1 MPSPKFHAADATKN
15 AVCCTTHYAGRR
27 VRARG
32 AFRRITVRIALA
44 LAAALFIAPAYGAC
58 LARSGP
64 ETAALVELYT
74 SEGCSSCPPADRW
87 LSGIATRYSPRQVVP
102 LALHVD
108 YWDYIG
114 WKDPYAKRE
123 FSQRQRRL
131 SQLQR
136 AALVYTPQV
145 LLQGADFRQW
155 GNPEFDRAVSRINGQ
170 PARASLE
177 LEIVEARADA
187 FTLRA
192 SAAVPGPVDRSDAA
206 FYVAAYENRLE
217 SRITAG
223 ENSGRVLHHDHVVFE
238 WRGPYT
244 LGTRQLELAL
254 LPKAKTGDSGAV
266 AFVQNRRTG
275 EVLQAL
281 SLAACMPGG
290 F

>member
-1 MPSPKFHAADATKN
+1 M
-15 AVCCTTHYAGRR
+15 
-27 VRARG
+27 
-32 AFRRITVRIALA
+32 RIASA
-44 LAAALFIAPAYGAC
+44 LAAGLLSLQTQGAC
-58 LARSGP
+58 LARSSP
-64 ETAALVELYT
+64 NAAALVELYT

-87 LSGIATRYSPRQVVP
+87 LSAIGERYSVRQVVP

-108 YWDYIG
+108 YRDYIG

-131 SQLQR
+131 SLLQR

-155 GNPEFDRAVSRINGQ
+155 GSAEFDLAVARINSQ

-177 LEIVEARADA
+177 LEILDVRPDRLA
-187 FTLRA
+187 LRA
-192 SAAVPGPVDRSDAA
+192 AAAIPGPAERADAA
-206 FYVAAYENRLE
+206 FYVAAYEDRLE

-223 ENSGRVLHHDHVVFE
+223 ENRGRLLHHDRVVLE
-238 WRGPYT
+238 WRGPYA
-244 LGTRQLELAL
+244 LGTRQLELEL
-254 LPKAKTGDSGAV
+254 LPKAKVADSGVV

-281 SLAACMPGG
+281 SLAACTPGG

>member
-1 MPSPKFHAADATKN
+1 M
-15 AVCCTTHYAGRR
+15 
-27 VRARG
+27 
-32 AFRRITVRIALA
+32 RIALT
-44 LAAALFIAPAYGAC
+44 LAAALFSVQAQSAC

-64 ETAALVELYT
+64 QTAVLVELYT

-87 LSGIATRYSPRQVVP
+87 LSGIAERYSSREVVP

-155 GNPEFDRAVSRINGQ
+155 GSAEFNRIVADINRR
-170 PARASLE
+170 PARGSLQIE
-177 LEIVEARADA
+177 ILEVRPDRLA
-187 FTLRA
+187 LRA
-192 SAAVPGPVDRSDAA
+192 SAGVPDPVERADAA

-223 ENSGRVLHHDHVVFE
+223 ENSGRVLHHDHVVLE
-238 WRGPYT
+238 WRGPYA
-244 LGTRQLELAL
+244 LGTRELELAL
-254 LPKAKTGDSGAV
+254 LPKAKIYDSGVV

-281 SLAACMPGG
+281 SLAACTRGG

>member
-1 MPSPKFHAADATKN
+1 
-15 AVCCTTHYAGRR
+15 
-27 VRARG
+27 
-32 AFRRITVRIALA
+32 VRIALA
-44 LAAALFIAPAYGAC
+44 FAAALFAIPALGAC
-58 LARSGP
+58 LARSGAQ
-64 ETAALVELYT
+64 TLALVELYT

-87 LSGIATRYSPRQVVP
+87 LSGLAERYSPRQVAP

-114 WKDPYAKRE
+114 WKDPDAKRE

-155 GNPEFDRAVSRINGQ
+155 GSAEFDHAVARINAQ
-170 PARASLE
+170 TARASLE
-177 LEIVEARADA
+177 LEITAVSAAA
-187 FTLRA
+187 LALRA
-192 SAAVPGPVDRSDAA
+192 SAAVSGPIDPADAVL
-206 FYVAAYENRLE
+206 YVATYENRLE

-223 ENSGRVLHHDHVVFE
+223 ENRGRVLHHDHVVFE
-238 WRGPYT
+238 WRGPYA
-244 LGTRQLELAL
+244 LGTRELELAL
-254 LPKAKTGDSGAV
+254 LPKAKSVDSGVV

-281 SLAACMPGG
+281 SLAACTAAGL
-290 F
+290 